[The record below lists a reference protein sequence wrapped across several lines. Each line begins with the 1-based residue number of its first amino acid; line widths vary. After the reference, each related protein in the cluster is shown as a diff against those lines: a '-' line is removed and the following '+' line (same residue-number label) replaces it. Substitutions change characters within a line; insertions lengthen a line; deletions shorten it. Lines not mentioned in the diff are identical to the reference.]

1 MTDGGWFW
9 CLTHARAESP
19 PDVRE
24 EKRLGPFP
32 TRAAAENWRATV
44 QARNEQED
52 REREE

>member
-1 MTDGGWFW
+1 MTDSSWFW
-9 CLTHARAESP
+9 CMKHSRAESP

-24 EKRLGPFP
+24 EQRLGPYP
-32 TRAAAENWRATV
+32 TREAAQSWRETV